1 MILFNQEYSMDDLVI
16 GIGSS
21 SENDSAKAG
30 IDAAKSAMKS
40 FKNESPQ
47 AAIVLA
53 SKHMEYKALLDGI
66 ISITGD
72 IQMVGGTTA
81 GEISTYGLGSDTIVL
96 CLFASEKLSFF
107 SASVEGMRADE
118 EDCGKRLAKQIL
130 EKVSMKEAK
139 SLILF
144 PDGMGGDGVSLL
156 KGIQKIMGLDFEI
169 VGGFLGDDGQFKET
183 FQFYNGK
190 CYRGDRVT
198 ALLISGDKKFVT
210 STGVRSGFESI
221 GGRIYCTKA
230 KKNVV
235 EEFENTKALDLYKN
249 LLGEQRSKRLPE
261 VCLEYPFGLI
271 DSKAAI
277 GEHEYFQLRCGLAV
291 NEEDGSITLAGSIP
305 EGSAITLTTA
315 SRKDIING
323 AKQAAVQAKEGLF
336 NATPKLILMF
346 SCIGRKLVLGRRTS
360 EEIEIV
366 KQVFG
371 EDVPIIGFY
380 TYGEIGPIDKNKEKL
395 QAARFHNETVV
406 LWVLGETN

>member
-1 MILFNQEYSMDDLVI
+1 MDDLII

-21 SENDSAKAG
+21 SEDDSAKAG
-30 IDAAKSAMKS
+30 IEAAKSAMKS
-40 FKNESPQ
+40 FKTKSPQ
-47 AAIVLA
+47 AAIVFA

-81 GEISTYGLGSDTIVL
+81 GEISTYGLGSNTIVI
-96 CLFASEKLSFF
+96 CLIASNKLFF
-107 SASVEGMRADE
+107 HSTSVEGMRSDE
-118 EDCGKRLAKQIL
+118 EECGKKLAKQIIENNSL
-130 EKVSMKEAK
+130 KDAR

-156 KGIQKIMGLDFEI
+156 KGIQNIMGSDFEI

-198 ALLISGDKKFVT
+198 ALLISGDDKFVT

-221 GGRIYCTKA
+221 GGKIYCTRA
-230 KKNVV
+230 HKNVV
-235 EEFENTKALDLYKN
+235 NEFEGTNALELYKN
-249 LLGEQRSKRLPE
+249 LLGEKRSERLPE

-271 DSKAAI
+271 DSKATI

-323 AKQAAVQAKEGLF
+323 AKQAAIQAKEGLF
-336 NATPKLILMF
+336 GATPKLILMF
-346 SCIGRKLVLGRRTS
+346 SCIGRKLVLGRRTP

-371 EDVPIIGFY
+371 GNIPIIGFY

-406 LWVLGETN
+406 LWVLGEKIEDDASC